1 MALTTVKNAGLAGS
15 IDLANKV
22 TGTLPVAS
30 GGTGLTSGTSGQF
43 LKFTGSTTL
52 ASATDTQG
60 LSEVDMWRLISDF
73 TQNADPITNNFE
85 RCDTDNF
92 TKIGTGMSHSS
103 GTFTFGTTGIYKVT
117 WNSAHRRNGEN
128 PGLETGIEYSTN
140 SGSSWSEVATCKPTL
155 QEYTSTVYASASCHG
170 IIDVTNA
177 STYRVRFVVRNAFDA
192 YTNGGTS
199 SNTTYA
205 IFEKL
210 GDT

>member
-1 MALTTVKNAGLAGS
+1 MALSKIDVANMLTGEGANANVATVG
-15 IDLANKV
+15 
-22 TGTLPVAS
+22 VAK

-52 ASATDTQG
+52 ASAADTQG

-73 TQNADPITNNFE
+73 TQNADPITDNFE
-85 RCDTDNF
+85 RCDTDGF
-92 TKIGTGMSHSS
+92 EKIGTGMSHSS
-103 GTFTFGTTGIYKVT
+103 GTFTFGATGIYKVT

-128 PGLETGIEYSTN
+128 PALETGIEYSSN

-155 QEYTSTVYASASCHG
+155 QEYTSTVYSSASCHG

-177 STYRVRFVVRNAFDA
+177 STYRVRFVVRNASDA

-199 SNTTYA
+199 SNSTYA